1 MYACAFHF
9 RISSFDVTAELGSVA
24 LAAATIRYLVNR
36 SSHARRVSQS
46 VVVSYSWRVIL
57 VVLLVLLPP
66 DRRRP
71 LLEAFFERLASL
83 RPERF
88 IDREGELVSIR
99 SDFTPMLARAL
110 APSIASA
117 DLPLRVFYRGDVIR
131 CDSSR
136 LGTNREMFQIGAE
149 IIGDDS
155 AAADIEILRLAT
167 DLIREF
173 DVRPIVVYTD
183 LSLRGLP
190 VLVAK
195 RTTNGLPSTTATLDD
210 IAPFAPEAAERLA
223 EIAAA
228 VPQFELQLDDFDES
242 NPYYTDLRFRIYD
255 GTSRTRLAEGGR
267 YNKLY
272 ATFGTSAPA
281 VGFTFTIDDLD

>member
-1 MYACAFHF
+1 MRGRGFLLMA
-9 RISSFDVTAELGSVA
+9 
-24 LAAATIRYLVNR
+24 RYRYPTGV
-36 SSHARRVSQS
+36 
-46 VVVSYSWRVIL
+46 
-57 VVLLVLLPP
+57 
-66 DRRRP
+66 RP
-71 LLEAFFERLASL
+71 LLIAETARRRGIEARLVRALERAAFAEVVLPIIDYAEPYASL
-83 RPERF
+83 QTNDASRQSYRF

-155 AAADIEILRLAT
+155 AAADIEILRLAS
-167 DLIREF
+167 DLVGEF
-173 DVRPIVVYTD
+173 GVRPMVAYTD
-183 LSLRGLP
+183 LSVRALP
-190 VLVAK
+190 VVIAK
-195 RTTNGLPSTTATLDD
+195 RTTNGVPSTTETLDD
-210 IAPFAPEAAERLA
+210 IAPFAPEAADRLA

-228 VPQFELQLDDFDES
+228 FPQFELQLDDFDES
-242 NPYYTDLRFRIYD
+242 NTYYTGLRFRIYD
-255 GTSRTRLAEGGR
+255 GTSRTKLAQGGR
-267 YNKLY
+267 YDKLY